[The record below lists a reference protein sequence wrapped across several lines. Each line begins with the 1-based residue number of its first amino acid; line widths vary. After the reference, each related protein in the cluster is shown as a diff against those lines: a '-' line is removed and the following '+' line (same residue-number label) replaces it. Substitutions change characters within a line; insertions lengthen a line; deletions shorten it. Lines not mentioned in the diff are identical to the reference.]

1 MLPVR
6 RILVPA
12 GAAAI
17 VAGSLAVS
25 APVFASRQGTPKTGR
40 AGIATL
46 TPAKLAA
53 DLRKAAGIRRV
64 PSNLKPSLSAA
75 AGDVPVI
82 RKNGCQLEFGPVN
95 SRPCVYGDT
104 ASHTSVILFGD
115 SHAAAWFSALNAI
128 SKQHHWRLL
137 IFVKSACPAE
147 EVDVVRNG
155 VLYADCPVWRS
166 NTEQAIEELDP
177 ALVVVASRQYIT
189 EMRPEAGVP
198 TGHGGTWQNG
208 VAAIFSFLR
217 HAAKHTLYVTDD
229 PTLTRSAPECASR
242 HRSDVRR
249 CSVSTARGLRYPQ
262 YTADELRIATEQHI
276 SAVNADS
283 WFCTSTI
290 CPPIVK
296 NILLYRDDQ
305 HMTPEWSSF
314 LTPLLD
320 AAVSRAMNAGL
331 RGVQRADLRTRA
343 VRPERRL

>member
-12 GAAAI
+12 AAAAI
-17 VAGSLAVS
+17 VAGSLVVS
-25 APVFASRQGTPKTGR
+25 APVFASRQGTLKAGR
-40 AGIATL
+40 ADIATL

-53 DLRKAAGIRRV
+53 DLRKAADIRRV
-64 PSNLKPSLSAA
+64 PSNLRPSLSAA
-75 AGDVPVI
+75 AADVPVI

-104 ASHTSVILFGD
+104 ASRTSVVLFGD
-115 SHAAAWFSALNAI
+115 SH
-128 SKQHHWRLL
+128 
-137 IFVKSACPAE
+137 
-147 EVDVVRNG
+147 
-155 VLYADCPVWRS
+155 
-166 NTEQAIEELDP
+166 IEGLDP
-177 ALVVVASRQYIT
+177 ALVVIASRQYIT
-189 EMRPEAGVP
+189 GMRPEAGVP

-208 VAAIFSFLR
+208 VSAIFSFLR

-229 PTLTRSAPECASR
+229 PTLTQSVPECAAR
-242 HRSDVRR
+242 HRSDVQR

-262 YTADELRIATEQHI
+262 YTADELRIAAEQHI

-331 RGVQRADLRTRA
+331 RGRASRGTA
-343 VRPERRL
+343 SSGGTPERRL